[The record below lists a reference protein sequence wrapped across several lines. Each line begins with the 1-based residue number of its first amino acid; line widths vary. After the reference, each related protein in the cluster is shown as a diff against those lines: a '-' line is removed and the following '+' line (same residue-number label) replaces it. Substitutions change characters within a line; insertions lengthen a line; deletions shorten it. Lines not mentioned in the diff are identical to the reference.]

1 MKKSLVALAFGT
13 LALGIRRVRHDGDF
27 ALCRRRLACE
37 HSDCR
42 ASDFRL
48 CARRVRR
55 GPGADF
61 RTWASAQADFAD
73 IGMPDDRGQ
82 SVRCGCARLRRADVG
97 ALRFGTASRS
107 LFRRGLDRCREAGRR
122 GKRRRGRVDHDRGH
136 DGRQPVRR
144 AARHDAQRGAVLA
157 GYFPAGGL
165 LGVGRAAVRL
175 ALGAAGRRF
184 ARYRLQ
190 GAIPFLSQKGA
201 LAVARSDSVG
211 QRRRILLVQLYQS
224 AADSRCGFPGGRRFG
239 ADGAGRIR
247 HVRRQLG
254 RRPPCRTAIRRGGW
268 PLGRRGLFALPC
280 C

>member
-1 MKKSLVALAFGT
+1 MPARRALRASSGSFLKKTGPATCSGNQSCITFAAGKIRGPYEKKSCRAGFRNAR
-13 LALGIRRVRHDGDF
+13 ARHSRVRHDGDF

-61 RTWASAQADFAD
+61 RASASAQADFAD

-157 GYFPAGGL
+157 GHFPAGGL
-165 LGVGRAAVRL
+165 LGVGRAAVCL

-201 LAVARSDSVG
+201 LAVARSDAAG
-211 QRRRILLVQLYQS
+211 QPEAYS
-224 AADSRCGFPGGRRFG
+224 AG
-239 ADGAGRIR
+239 
-247 HVRRQLG
+247 
-254 RRPPCRTAIRRGGW
+254 TAISIR
-268 PLGRRGLFALPC
+268 C
-280 C
+280 

>member
-1 MKKSLVALAFGT
+1 MSGRHAFRAVCCGKGTLLFRNSQALAGGFRLLFPEERQGCRRVVPCVPRRGSFEKTSPATCSGNQSCITFAAGKIRGPYEKKSCRAGFRNAR
-13 LALGIRRVRHDGDF
+13 ARHSRVRHDGDF

-61 RTWASAQADFAD
+61 RASASAQADFAD

-122 GKRRRGRVDHDRGH
+122 GKRRRGRVDHDR
-136 DGRQPVRR
+136 R
-144 AARHDAQRGAVLA
+144 A
-157 GYFPAGGL
+157 
-165 LGVGRAAVRL
+165 
-175 ALGAAGRRF
+175 
-184 ARYRLQ
+184 
-190 GAIPFLSQKGA
+190 
-201 LAVARSDSVG
+201 
-211 QRRRILLVQLYQS
+211 
-224 AADSRCGFPGGRRFG
+224 
-239 ADGAGRIR
+239 
-247 HVRRQLG
+247 
-254 RRPPCRTAIRRGGW
+254 
-268 PLGRRGLFALPC
+268 
-280 C
+280 